1 MIINGTG
8 ASETLNGGVDAD
20 TISGLGGND
29 TIFGNEE
36 NDILNGNGGDDQ
48 LIGGLGND
56 TLNGGFGNDFFDG
69 GEGDDVIRLGPGDQA
84 EKSVLV
90 SRGDDIVDFAQL
102 GDDTFV
108 SFFAGNDA
116 LGMLAYVDGVENT
129 ATIVTEYD
137 FGEFAFTDF
146 NDVNAAM
153 TLTPSSSNGGLSISG
168 TSGDDLFL
176 IDAGEDGWIQVRPGD
191 GFDEIQIEG
200 DGFVRLDYRDA
211 SDSVF
216 VNLHFG
222 VVGDASP
229 GFGLD
234 RITGD
239 GRVNEFRAS
248 DFDDELYG
256 SNEDDRFITRMGD
269 DFVAGRGG
277 DDMVRYDRS
286 GVDAVTV
293 DLSQNTATG
302 TWNGQAFTDTLRS
315 IEDIRGSRDGADN
328 ITGSGAD
335 NSLFGRGGNDI
346 LDGRGGNDELF
357 GEDGNDRLDG
367 GNNDDFLSGGA
378 GFDRFIF
385 RDNSG
390 SDIISDFDT
399 DAREDIVLRSV
410 TAITDFTDLTT
421 NHLSEALVDGQT
433 SSIINDGAGTIITL
447 LGVTNAELAN
457 DDFIF

>member
-116 LGMLAYVDGVENT
+116 LGMLADVDGVENT

-277 DDMVRYDRS
+277 RGGFAAIGGDCN
-286 GVDAVTV
+286 
-293 DLSQNTATG
+293 LSATG
-302 TWNGQAFTDTLRS
+302 DLNEAAANLYDCLH
-315 IEDIRGSRDGADN
+315 RGAASEKPRIAVAPIPYGEV
-328 ITGSGAD
+328 
-335 NSLFGRGGNDI
+335 GRAI
-346 LDGRGGNDELF
+346 
-357 GEDGNDRLDG
+357 NDRLRRAATPGD
-367 GNNDDFLSGGA
+367 
-378 GFDRFIF
+378 
-385 RDNSG
+385 
-390 SDIISDFDT
+390 
-399 DAREDIVLRSV
+399 
-410 TAITDFTDLTT
+410 
-421 NHLSEALVDGQT
+421 
-433 SSIINDGAGTIITL
+433 
-447 LGVTNAELAN
+447 
-457 DDFIF
+457 